1 MTRPLLSNL
10 FGALLLGGVF
20 ATPTV
25 DAFIDSESST
35 GVTMDFG
42 PTLGDLTA
50 SSVRIACRRAE
61 PGVIVIGLADASGAP
76 LRRCLLACPAET
88 DGAGTLE
95 IVDLEPATR
104 YLYTVDGASN
114 DAWWFETRPV
124 PDQTCRIVFGSCADE
139 KAGSST
145 VWRRIEADDPSALV
159 LLGDTPYIDTT
170 DLTRQRSRYRAFAR
184 VPAFADLV
192 GHTPLYSTW
201 DDHDF
206 GRNDTDGNLKG
217 KENSRRAV
225 TEHRPNPSFGEAGEG
240 IYTSFRQGPVEIF
253 LLDAR
258 WFARTEGEADDP
270 TLLGRRQWAWLERSL
285 AASTAPFR
293 ILACGM
299 VFNGSVRP
307 LKTDCWGA
315 YPREYDRL
323 VDLIGRVGDEGVVLV
338 SGDVHWSRVIRHD
351 TGDRLDHDLM
361 EFVTSP
367 IHEKLIAAANPPHRG
382 LVFSVGE
389 INSFLVVD
397 AAVDGGTARMSLRI
411 RNASGEDLHTTR
423 FERSLA
429 DP

>member
-1 MTRPLLSNL
+1 MTRPTLSIL
-10 FGALLLGGVF
+10 FGALLLGAVF

-95 IVDLEPATR
+95 ILDLEPATR

-124 PDQTCRIVFGSCADE
+124 PDETCRIVFGSCADE
-139 KAGSST
+139 KPGSSK
-145 VWRRIEADDPSALV
+145 VWRRIEADAPSALV

-170 DLTRQRSRYRAFAR
+170 DLARQRSRYREFGR
-184 VPAFADLV
+184 VPAFAELV

-217 KENSRRAV
+217 KENSRQAV
-225 TEHRPNPSFGEAGEG
+225 MEHRPNPGFGEAGEG
-240 IYTSFRQGPVEIF
+240 IFTSFRQGPVEVF

-258 WFARTEGEADDP
+258 WFARTEGEGNDP

-307 LKTDCWGA
+307 FKTDCWGA
-315 YPREYDRL
+315 YPREYERL

-338 SGDVHWSRVIRHD
+338 SGDVHWSRVMRHD
-351 TGDRLDHDLM
+351 TGARLGHDLM

-389 INSFLVVD
+389 INSFLEID
-397 AAVDGGTARMSLRI
+397 AAVEDGTASMSLRI
-411 RNASGEDLHTTR
+411 RNASGDDLHTTR
-423 FERSLA
+423 FERKTG